1 MSIFQIH
8 RPEGATIF
16 QLFFKRIFRFL
27 NISIMLNI
35 LKLQEYLGNFKK
47 LISRNKEFKFWH
59 LQSFI
64 NEKPCQPKT
73 FDVFSMEHVGLTE

>member
-47 LISRNKEFKFWH
+47 LISRNKEFKF
-59 LQSFI
+59 
-64 NEKPCQPKT
+64 
-73 FDVFSMEHVGLTE
+73 